1 MPRDGREGI
10 CWARSGLSVVQDQPG
25 GGGDVGGG
33 GRLRG
38 ESEGRGYFVPKS
50 VATAHCWAGKKVL
63 AFCVRAVGLVQD
75 DAYECASAPLF
86 EDCANVA
93 RRRPVVMLILSLS
106 YCRSRE
112 VI

>member
-1 MPRDGREGI
+1 MGAQ
-10 CWARSGLSVVQDQPG
+10 WLSVVQDRPGG

-86 EDCANVA
+86 EHCANVA